1 MGAGSRGGSKSGGK
15 TTGSTNTGSR
25 APSSSPRP
33 RETPK
38 GSMTKNASGAKT
50 YTDTKTGVSSAAPK
64 FSGAS
69 IKGLT
74 SKDPG
79 NVARNRAGAAK
90 YGTMSERI
98 AASGRDGNADKAAA
112 QAAYRTASAGPASAQ
127 ASRSLFAEAAKKA
140 AAAQSTA
147 PKPGMMAT
155 KPPAGYRPGID
166 PEYNY
171 RSATAG
177 APTATTAPRPAMSAM
192 ATPMMARVK
201 PTITLAKGGKAKPK
215 MKK

>member
-1 MGAGSRGGSKSGGK
+1 MGAGNKGGNKGGSKGPTSK
-15 TTGSTNTGSR
+15 D
-25 APSSSPRP
+25 RP
-33 RETPK
+33 RERPSGAMAKT
-38 GSMTKNASGAKT
+38 ASGAKT
-50 YTDTKTGVSSAAPK
+50 YSDTRTGQSSAAPK

-90 YGTMSERI
+90 YGTMSERM
-98 AASGRDGNADKAAA
+98 AASNRDGNADKAAA
-112 QAAYRTASAGPASAQ
+112 MAASRAARPAAAQ

-147 PKPGMMAT
+147 PKPGMLAT
-155 KPPAGYRPGID
+155 KAPPGYRPGID

-171 RSATAG
+171 RAGAPAG
-177 APTATTAPRPAMSAM
+177 APTSAMAPRPAMAAM
-192 ATPMMARVK
+192 AAPIARVK
-201 PTITLAKGGKAKPK
+201 PTITLAKGGRAKPK
-215 MKK
+215 RKK

>member
-1 MGAGSRGGSKSGGK
+1 MAPKSGGNK
-15 TTGSTNTGSR
+15 GPTSKD
-25 APSSSPRP
+25 RP
-33 RETPK
+33 RERPSGAMAKT
-38 GSMTKNASGAKT
+38 ASGAKT
-50 YTDTKTGVSSAAPK
+50 YSDTRTGQSSAAPK

-98 AASGRDGNADKAAA
+98 ATSGRDSNADKAAA
-112 QAAYRTASAGPASAQ
+112 RMSAPVRPGLNQS
-127 ASRSLFAEAAKKA
+127 A
-140 AAAQSTA
+140 AAAAAARKVGVPPAA

-171 RSATAG
+171 RAGAPAG
-177 APTATTAPRPAMSAM
+177 APTAMAPRPAMAAM
-192 ATPMMARVK
+192 AAPIARVK
-201 PTITLAKGGKAKPK
+201 PTITLAKGGNTKG
-215 MKK
+215 KKK

>member
-1 MGAGSRGGSKSGGK
+1 MGAGNKGGNKGGSKGPTSK
-15 TTGSTNTGSR
+15 D
-25 APSSSPRP
+25 RP
-33 RETPK
+33 RERPSGAMAKT
-38 GSMTKNASGAKT
+38 ASGAKT
-50 YTDTKTGVSSAAPK
+50 YSDTRTGQSSAAPK

-90 YGTMSERI
+90 YGTMSERM
-98 AASGRDGNADKAAA
+98 AASNRDGNADKAAA
-112 QAAYRTASAGPASAQ
+112 QAAYRTASARPAAAQ

-177 APTATTAPRPAMSAM
+177 APTATMAPRPAMAAM
-192 ATPMMARVK
+192 AAPVARVK